1 MGADGMKG
9 RLVLAGI
16 AALVSTAAL
25 ADGGPRL
32 QVPGIEIVP
41 HPAPRATDYS
51 TCLIKC
57 ADRQDA
63 CVRHARGP
71 RDLRECRLQRSLC
84 DSDCNRYGIG
94 ER

>member
-1 MGADGMKG
+1 MKG
-9 RLVLAGI
+9 LLLLAGI

-25 ADGGPRL
+25 ADDGGPWL

-41 HPAPRATDYS
+41 HPAPNAPDYS

-57 ADRQDA
+57 VDRQDA

-84 DSDCNRYGIG
+84 DADCNRYSPT